1 MNSVNKFYTLYRR
14 ITNEGWQEE
23 NINFVNRIYYVNSGS
38 AVIEYE
44 NITRTLTA
52 GNIYIMPQS
61 DLFQRISA
69 ENFDHTYFVYTSNYT
84 LRADSFV
91 ELPGSFCGLDKLFE
105 FANQLIEKNNRH
117 NEICIPLL
125 NTILATIEKNHELP
139 YVKENK
145 ITRALEIIRSDI
157 ASASVSEISKKLFL
171 TEGYFTHI
179 FSKAIGISPMKYIRL
194 MRLSEAETLLK
205 KGMSV
210 SEVSKKCGYA
220 NPTAFWKA
228 IKREYGCTPSELK
241 NR

>member
-1 MNSVNKFYTLYRR
+1 
-14 ITNEGWQEE
+14 
-23 NINFVNRIYYVNSGS
+23 
-38 AVIEYE
+38 
-44 NITRTLTA
+44 
-52 GNIYIMPQS
+52 MPQS

-91 ELPGSFCGLDKLFE
+91 ELPGSFCGLD
-105 FANQLIEKNNRH
+105 
-117 NEICIPLL
+117 
-125 NTILATIEKNHELP
+125 
-139 YVKENK
+139 
-145 ITRALEIIRSDI
+145 
-157 ASASVSEISKKLFL
+157 KLFL

-241 NR
+241 SR